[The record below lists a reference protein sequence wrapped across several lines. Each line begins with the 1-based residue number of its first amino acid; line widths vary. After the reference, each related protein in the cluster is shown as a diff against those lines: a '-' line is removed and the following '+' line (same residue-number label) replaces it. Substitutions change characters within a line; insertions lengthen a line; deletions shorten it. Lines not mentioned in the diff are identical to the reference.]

1 MREREIFGTRLFE
14 IRLLKGRT
22 GLLKEQQK
30 YQLLGTEH
38 LKGQVRYQFLPL
50 GLGFCKFQGET
61 YVSVGSTVDLRSG
74 IVGSAVDLRSDIGSF
89 SRIWVGIGRNLAL
102 LGFWTFERVGKR
114 IKKHF

>member
-50 GLGFCKFQGET
+50 GLGFCI
-61 YVSVGSTVDLRSG
+61 G